1 MARMKL
7 NPDERTRWE
16 KVMGVKKTKARIPK
30 YGTSKPTKIS
40 QDRRTSSQRLAD
52 SVRAKEYKKVKGE
65 AEERSVALPMQHK
78 KASIMPDWAEEQI
91 ERGYQRTA
99 NREAGS
105 AVTKAEKAAT
115 ARRRKRLA
123 DLKKRGVKPSNKF
136 DLE

>member
-1 MARMKL
+1 MA
-7 NPDERTRWE
+7 ERKRQ
-16 KVMGVKKTKARIPK
+16 
-30 YGTSKPTKIS
+30 TKIS
-40 QDRRTSSQRLAD
+40 TNRRTTSQRLANK
-52 SVRAKEYKKVKGE
+52 VRTEEYGKIKEKV
-65 AEERSVALPMQHK
+65 EERRLGLEGPEWVESQVEK
-78 KASIMPDWAEEQI
+78 
-91 ERGYQRTA
+91 GYQRVA

>member
-1 MARMKL
+1 MA
-7 NPDERTRWE
+7 E
-16 KVMGVKKTKARIPK
+16 KKRQ
-30 YGTSKPTKIS
+30 TKIS
-40 QDRRTSSQRLAD
+40 ANKRTKSQRLANK
-52 SVRAKEYKKVKGE
+52 VRTEEYGKIKEK
-65 AEERSVALPMQHK
+65 
-78 KASIMPDWAEEQI
+78 I
-91 ERGYQRTA
+91 ESRGLAITGPVEGPGWIESQVEKGYQRVA

>member
-7 NPDERTRWE
+7 NPDKRTRWE
-16 KVMGVKKTKARIPK
+16 KMMGVEKPKARIPK
-30 YGTSKPTKIS
+30 YGISKPAKIS
-40 QDRRTSSQRLAD
+40 QDRRTSSQRLGD

-91 ERGYQRTA
+91 ERGYQRVA
-99 NREAGS
+99 NREAAS